1 MRGMFCSLLHQ
12 LACQNEYVQH
22 LIMSRIPNWSNKDDY
37 SDWRQQDLASL
48 LDKTLASIPTPVF
61 LVIDGLDE
69 ILTNETLDLVS
80 AVNRFRGLRNVK
92 VCVSSR
98 PEPLFQAAFN
108 AEKQL
113 RLQDLTRGDMHKFAS
128 SIITEDWSTARGYDK
143 EGVDELK
150 GLLAR
155 NAEGVFLW
163 LGLAGES
170 LKRGYHK
177 GDALEDLRNRLQ
189 SLPPE
194 LKDLYTE
201 MWRRSNEDTQSN
213 RESGSFYIKLLLD
226 RYPSQ
231 MNLMNSLAFV
241 MTTTNHELQRK
252 YLGHLDQDVNWDWFA
267 SLCKETQRLVEN
279 RCAGLFQI
287 TASFEFRLGP
297 TAPFD
302 WPPSELRLHPEISAL
317 FDILP
322 LNVSIVHRSAYDFL
336 TESEEGS
343 RIRSFDPSSPADRK
357 SQLLRG
363 YLTLAT
369 VLGGYIFFEFSDA
382 LSYLVA
388 CEEISEDLLRTC
400 ALLLQ
405 QLVTANHLRDSP
417 GLRDLTLRRHVIT
430 HLLEK
435 ATGKRQSKSALFRK
449 LLRHGKPKRRASRI
463 LRECLIR
470 KWNSPRFDI
479 AYELLNIADD
489 QDFDVWAK
497 GVTGGDPRHFMPLSR
512 IDIWPAHKYL
522 DTIPYLSAGA
532 LILFCEL
539 KHSIEKKV
547 NTPEEGNSMLLTQER
562 LSLSEYPHIYNKLA
576 WADCNE
582 FIPLTI
588 RYWPNYPWHRG
599 GDFCFAIHPFVREGV
614 DLPAGDSRATY
625 KCIFITLKCNL
636 AFLAKALLNSE
647 SSTEFTNSFGGNA
660 FSALPFASLML
671 ITYTWRHKSSASC
684 ISSILPAN
692 ERVSAEI
699 MSQIWPCFQH
709 TDEGIK
715 LEKTLDMVR
724 EYFSGGNNHFKLLE
738 EPVGHYLAREDCGYR
753 FVKDIDP
760 EELELELTISGF
772 GPDYVFG
779 SEVDPDQEE
788 VDSDQEEEVED

>member
-1 MRGMFCSLLHQ
+1 
-12 LACQNEYVQH
+12 
-22 LIMSRIPNWSNKDDY
+22 
-37 SDWRQQDLASL
+37 
-48 LDKTLASIPTPVF
+48 
-61 LVIDGLDE
+61 
-69 ILTNETLDLVS
+69 
-80 AVNRFRGLRNVK
+80 
-92 VCVSSR
+92 
-98 PEPLFQAAFN
+98 
-108 AEKQL
+108 
-113 RLQDLTRGDMHKFAS
+113 MHKFAS

-177 GDALEDLRNRLQ
+177 GDSLEDLRNRLQ

-194 LKDLYTE
+194 LNDLYTE

-213 RESGSFYIKLLLD
+213 RESGSFYINLLLD

-252 YLGHLDQDVNWDWFA
+252 YLGHLDQDVNWDRFA

-297 TAPFD
+297 TASFD

-343 RIRSFDPSSPADRK
+343 RIRSFDPSSPAHRK

-388 CEEISEDLLRTC
+388 
-400 ALLLQ
+400 
-405 QLVTANHLRDSP
+405 
-417 GLRDLTLRRHVIT
+417 
-430 HLLEK
+430 
-435 ATGKRQSKSALFRK
+435 
-449 LLRHGKPKRRASRI
+449 
-463 LRECLIR
+463 
-470 KWNSPRFDI
+470 
-479 AYELLNIADD
+479 Y
-489 QDFDVWAK
+489 
-497 GVTGGDPRHFMPLSR
+497 
-512 IDIWPAHKYL
+512 
-522 DTIPYLSAGA
+522 
-532 LILFCEL
+532 
-539 KHSIEKKV
+539 
-547 NTPEEGNSMLLTQER
+547 
-562 LSLSEYPHIYNKLA
+562 
-576 WADCNE
+576 
-582 FIPLTI
+582 
-588 RYWPNYPWHRG
+588 
-599 GDFCFAIHPFVREGV
+599 
-614 DLPAGDSRATY
+614 
-625 KCIFITLKCNL
+625 
-636 AFLAKALLNSE
+636 SE

-709 TDEGIK
+709 TDNEGIK

-760 EELELELTISGF
+760 EELEPELTISGF

-779 SEVDPDQEE
+779 SEVD
-788 VDSDQEEEVED
+788 SDQEEEVED

>member
-1 MRGMFCSLLHQ
+1 
-12 LACQNEYVQH
+12 
-22 LIMSRIPNWSNKDDY
+22 MSRIPNWSNKDDY